1 MSKCVKLD
9 TKKYKSRDSPPYSAM
24 DCKGAKLLGND
35 GQQYISKADKN
46 GIYKWVKLAGKS
58 ESTSKIYSYYNGL
71 GHIQHIYKV
80 YPTENKVIVE
90 ILKDVQDENDRIIA
104 GQITKKDYEKIINN
118 IKILKTKVYNYDK
131 IYFSKDL
138 GQTWASFA
146 IVIGKGNKYTNLMT
160 TQKYNIKE
168 PIETIL
174 FEVDGNWIPYT
185 AIITKNH
192 IYLSDYP
199 DIEIVKDKEFN
210 SAIDYHMNYWE
221 SRRKKKKVKCVKLE
235 AKKYKTS
242 DYPPYSATACKG
254 EKLLGNDGQ
263 QYISKAYKYGIYKWV
278 KIAEKGK

>member
-9 TKKYKSRDSPPYSAM
+9 TKKYKTRDSPPYSAM

-35 GQQYISKADKN
+35 GQQYVSKADKN
-46 GIYKWVKLAGKS
+46 GIYKWVKIAGKS
-58 ESTSKIYSYYNGL
+58 ESTSKIYSYWDEL
-71 GHIQHIYKV
+71 GHKQYIYKV
-80 YPTENKVIVE
+80 YPTENKVIQE
-90 ILKDVQDENDRIIA
+90 ILKDVPDENDRTS

-146 IVIGKGNKYTNLMT
+146 IVIGKGNKYVNLMT
-160 TQKYNIKE
+160 TQQYNIKE

-174 FEVDGNWIPYT
+174 FEVDGNWIPYL

-199 DIEIVKDKEFN
+199 GIEIVKDKEFN

-221 SRRKKKKVKCVKLE
+221 SRRTKRKVKCVKLE
-235 AKKYKTS
+235 AKKYKTR

-254 EKLLGNDGQ
+254 AKLIGNDGQ
-263 QYISKAYKYGIYKWV
+263 QYISKAFMKGSYKWV
-278 KIAEKGK
+278 KIA

>member
-9 TKKYKSRDSPPYSAM
+9 TKKYKTRDSPPYSAM

-46 GIYKWVKLAGKS
+46 GIYKWVKVAKKS
-58 ESTSKIYSYYNGL
+58 ESISKIYSYWDEL
-71 GHIQHIYKV
+71 GHKQYIYKV

-90 ILKDVQDENDRIIA
+90 ILKDVQDENNRIIA

-118 IKILKTKVYNYDK
+118 IKIQKTKVYNYDK

-138 GQTWASFA
+138 GQTWASNA

-168 PIETIL
+168 PIERIL

-199 DIEIVKDKEFN
+199 GIEIVKDKEFN

-221 SRRKKKKVKCVKLE
+221 SQRKKKK
-235 AKKYKTS
+235 
-242 DYPPYSATACKG
+242 
-254 EKLLGNDGQ
+254 
-263 QYISKAYKYGIYKWV
+263 
-278 KIAEKGK
+278 

>member
-1 MSKCVKLD
+1 MSKCVKLE
-9 TKKYKSRDSPPYSAM
+9 TKKYKTRDSPPYSAM
-24 DCKGAKLLGND
+24 DCKGTKLLGND

-46 GIYKWVKLAGKS
+46 GIYKWVKVAEKNK
-58 ESTSKIYSYYNGL
+58 STSKIYSYWDEL
-71 GHIQHIYKV
+71 GYKQYIYKV

-138 GQTWASFA
+138 GQTWASNA

-160 TQKYNIKE
+160 TQQYNIKE

-210 SAIDYHMNYWE
+210 SAIDYHMNY
-221 SRRKKKKVKCVKLE
+221 RKVI
-235 AKKYKTS
+235 KT
-242 DYPPYSATACKG
+242 KR
-254 EKLLGNDGQ
+254 K
-263 QYISKAYKYGIYKWV
+263 
-278 KIAEKGK
+278 

>member
-9 TKKYKSRDSPPYSAM
+9 TKKYKTRDSPPYSAM
-24 DCKGAKLLGND
+24 DCKGAKLIGND

-46 GIYKWVKLAGKS
+46 GIYKWVKIAEKGK
-58 ESTSKIYSYYNGL
+58 STSKIYSYYNGL
-71 GHIQHIYKV
+71 GHEQYIYKV
-80 YPTENKVIVE
+80 YPTENKVIEE
-90 ILKDVQDENDRIIA
+90 ILKDVQNENDLIIA
-104 GQITKKDYEKIINN
+104 GQITKKNYEKIISNN
-118 IKILKTKVYNYDK
+118 KIIKTKVHNYDS

-138 GQTWASFA
+138 GQNWASFA
-146 IVIGKGNKYTNLMT
+146 IVIGKGNRYTNLMT

-199 DIEIVKDKEFN
+199 GIEIVKDKEFN

-235 AKKYKTS
+235 AKKYK
-242 DYPPYSATACKG
+242 PWIIH
-254 EKLLGNDGQ
+254 LIQ
-263 QYISKAYKYGIYKWV
+263 QQLAKV
-278 KIAEKGK
+278 QN